1 MKGLSSD
8 AKYTRAMEA
17 MFLYLEEIKEIEIID
32 RYRITI
38 DTLTESV
45 LVTIWSCG
53 VPMMQMV
60 PIFNLNDMDDAFE
73 RASSVL

>member
-1 MKGLSSD
+1 MQGLSSD
-8 AKYTRAMEA
+8 AKYARAMEA
-17 MFLYLEEIKEIEIID
+17 MSLYHEEIKEVEIID
-32 RYRITI
+32 RYRIAI

-60 PIFNLNDMDDAFE
+60 PIFNLNDAEDAFE
-73 RASSVL
+73 RARP

>member
-17 MFLYLEEIKEIEIID
+17 MSLYLEEIKEYEIID

-53 VPMMQMV
+53 VPMIKMI
-60 PIFNLNDMDDAFE
+60 PIFNLNEPEDAFE
-73 RASSVL
+73 RARP

>member
-8 AKYTRAMEA
+8 AKYARVMEA
-17 MFLYLEEIKEIEIID
+17 MSLYLEEIKEYEIID

-53 VPMMQMV
+53 VPMIQMI
-60 PIFNLNDMDDAFE
+60 PIFNEPEDAFE
-73 RASSVL
+73 RARP